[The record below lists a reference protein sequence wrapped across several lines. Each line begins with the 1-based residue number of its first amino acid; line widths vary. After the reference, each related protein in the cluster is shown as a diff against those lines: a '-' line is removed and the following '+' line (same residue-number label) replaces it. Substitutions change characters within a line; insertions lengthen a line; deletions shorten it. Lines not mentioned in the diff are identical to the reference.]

1 MVGHLLLPDA
11 MPALSAVHLLP
22 RRIRNQAR
30 CHLLPAAGF
39 FFFAW
44 IPRGWPRPRQP
55 GRMAS
60 SLTRISNRIA
70 KGNSGQSDLSPRRE
84 EVVGADASSFPQ
96 RGVRRGPRSGRK
108 ANCLAFRAT
117 NARRAVAAERP
128 DEGLLVQAQCAGA
141 QRALKELIRPSAM
154 RTNCVLGPW
163 QPMVCTLT
171 RAPSNSSDSVSARS
185 SA

>member
-44 IPRGWPRPRQP
+44 IPRGWPRPRKP

-60 SLTRISNRIA
+60 PLTRIANRIA
-70 KGNSGQSDLSPRRE
+70 KGNSGQSDLSPRGE

-96 RGVRRGPRSGRK
+96 RRRGAVRVADEKPIAWLFEQRTPEGRWPRSGRT
-108 ANCLAFRAT
+108 R
-117 NARRAVAAERP
+117 
-128 DEGLLVQAQCAGA
+128 GLLVQAQCAGA